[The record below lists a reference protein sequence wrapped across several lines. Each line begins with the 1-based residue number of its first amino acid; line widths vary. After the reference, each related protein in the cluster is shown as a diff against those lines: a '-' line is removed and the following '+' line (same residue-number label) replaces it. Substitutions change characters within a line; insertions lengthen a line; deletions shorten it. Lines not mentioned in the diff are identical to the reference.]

1 MTMDDVTRELLLSRR
16 RFLTSSASGFGALAL
31 ASLLA
36 ENGLADPAPG
46 KGVTAGPSSVQP
58 PHHPATAKAG
68 IFIFLAGGPS
78 QVDLWDPKPLLAE
91 HEGEA
96 LPASVVKGRRFA
108 FIGQKARLK
117 PSPYRFQKYGQCGMD
132 FSEHLPH
139 LATCADDL
147 TMIRSMMTDTFNHL
161 PGHIMMN
168 TGFLRFGHPSVGA
181 WVLYGLG
188 SESSNLPG
196 YVVLTSA
203 GTVRGGGANWS
214 NGFLPPRYQ
223 GVHFRSQGDPV
234 LNLSNPQ
241 GIDAQVQRRSLEAI
255 NQLNH
260 WRYGI
265 QRDPEITS
273 RIAAYELAFGMQAA
287 APELIDL
294 SAETQQTLRDY
305 GVLEEDAAREA
316 GTAGGRGSP
325 PQFARS
331 CLLARRLV
339 ERGVRFVTIF
349 HGEWDH
355 HSGIHRGLTRN
366 CPQIDRPLAA
376 LIQDLKRR
384 GLLESTVVVC
394 TGEFGRTCLGQG
406 EDGRDHHPYA
416 FTSLLAGGG
425 VRGGLTYGRT
435 DDFGFD
441 VVENPVHVHD
451 FHATLLHLFGLDHLR
466 LTYRSQGRDMRLTD
480 VAGTVVRGILA

>member
-1 MTMDDVTRELLLSRR
+1 MDRAARELLWSRR
-16 RFLTSSASGFGALAL
+16 RFLTSPASGFGALAL
-31 ASLLA
+31 TSLLA
-36 ENGLADPAPG
+36 KDGLATPPA
-46 KGVTAGPSSVQP
+46 SQP
-58 PHHPATAKAG
+58 TGLTSNQPHHRGTAKAG
-68 IFIFLAGGPS
+68 IFVFLAGGPS
-78 QVDLWDPKPLLAE
+78 QVDLWDPKPLLVKQA
-91 HEGEA
+91 GEA
-96 LPASVVKGRRFA
+96 VPESIVRGRRFA

-132 FSEHLPH
+132 FSEHLPQ

-147 TMIRSMMTDTFNHL
+147 TMIRSMTTDTFNHL

-188 SESSNLPG
+188 SESANLPG

-214 NGFLPPRYQ
+214 NGFLPPRFQ
-223 GVHFRSQGDPV
+223 GVHFRSQGDAV
-234 LNLSNPQ
+234 LHLGNPP
-241 GIDAQVQRRSLEAI
+241 GIDNEAQRLSLETI
-255 NQLNH
+255 NQLNG
-260 WRYGI
+260 WRQG
-265 QRDPEITS
+265 QQGDPEIAS
-273 RIAAYELAFGMQAA
+273 RIAAYELAFRMQTS

-294 SAETQQTLRDY
+294 TAETRQTLRDY
-305 GVLEEDAAREA
+305 GITAEDGSPAAEMP
-316 GTAGGRGSP
+316 GGRGGSP
-325 PQFARS
+325 GQFAKS

-384 GLLESTVVVC
+384 GLLAETVVVC

-406 EDGRDHHPYA
+406 DDGRDHHPYA
-416 FTSLLAGGG
+416 FTSLIAGGG
-425 VRGGLTYGRT
+425 IRGGLTYGRT

-466 LTYRSQGRDMRLTD
+466 LTYRSQGRAMRRTD
-480 VAGTVVRGILA
+480 VSGQVVRGILA